1 MTIDERWDAFINDL
15 RAYIIEH
22 HHCPN
27 KHTTLYNTQKYYRG
41 KMKEG
46 KLDAEKVQ
54 QLEEVLGMRDLS
66 IHTGGRRKQGGNG

>member
-1 MTIDERWDAFINDL
+1 MTRDEKWDSFIIEL

-27 KHTTLYNTQKYYRG
+27 KHTTLYNAQKYYRG

-46 KLDAEKVQ
+46 KLDADKVQ
-54 QLEEVLGMRDLS
+54 QLEEVLGMRTNE
-66 IHTGGRRKQGGNG
+66 HTGGRRKR